1 MYNVPRWNSFL
12 RIEISTGFVEGKE
25 PTMMT
30 TSPSFTVATKM
41 TDDYGKFEG
50 GEGTKLLF

>member
-25 PTMMT
+25 PTMMLHDT
-30 TSPSFTVATKM
+30 N
-41 TDDYGKFEG
+41 
-50 GEGTKLLF
+50 